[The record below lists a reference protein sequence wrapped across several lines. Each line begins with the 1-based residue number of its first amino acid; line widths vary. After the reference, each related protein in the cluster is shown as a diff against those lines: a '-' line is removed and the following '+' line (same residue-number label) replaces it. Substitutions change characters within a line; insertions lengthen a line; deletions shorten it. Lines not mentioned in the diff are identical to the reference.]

1 MIPFTSKLSPFLF
14 IFCPLLWFSKAT
26 AQINPADLR
35 DKLTDKVE
43 KAVSSIVIERSLPK
57 KIFMDSLQ
65 KKLSS
70 GDTLILNY
78 TLSEIKSMI
87 KNPKKDSITY
97 ATVQVLIPKKD
108 KLEYTYPVNKG
119 DTLQIYIKHSSFF
132 KLSSVEV
139 SFGKIPVYSKLKL
152 TKREQVYVKI
162 PTMET
167 GDLTIKLNNRNYFP
181 LKAKVFVRN
190 LKREKKIV
198 IKEAVDTLFTLDT
211 AMVTREELQYL
222 PLAEQSFAIGA
233 TLDLTK
239 TPYFM
244 FPIPFSEAK
253 NGKGWAYWIGY
264 QQKNI
269 NEFKSVISEK
279 DPLTD
284 YASGKIHFLPNSE
297 PKGLTCAFVNESNAL
312 KLTRGEKYAPSS
324 LSFAPNNGP
333 NYGKIIEPTSKY
345 NKKLL
350 YLACLNTNGVVEQS
364 IFFKSICLEGK
375 PFTEQ
380 VVNKIPALIRY
391 FKIYTE

>member
-1 MIPFTSKLSPFLF
+1 MTFKTSLFFICLLFLYSN
-14 IFCPLLWFSKAT
+14 IS
-26 AQINPADLR
+26 AQIKPGDLK
-35 DKLTDKVE
+35 DKLTEQAE
-43 KAVSSIVIERSLPK
+43 KTVSTILKDSALLKKSII
-57 KIFMDSLQ
+57 DSLQ
-65 KKLSS
+65 DKLTS

-78 TLSEIKSMI
+78 TLGEIKSMI
-87 KNPKKDSITY
+87 KSPKKDSITY
-97 ATVQVLIPKKD
+97 ATVLVLIPKKD

-152 TKREQVYVKI
+152 SKRGKVYIKI
-162 PTMET
+162 PAVET
-167 GDLTIKLNNRNYFP
+167 GEITVKLNNRNYFP

-190 LKREKKIV
+190 LKREKKII

-222 PLAEQSFAIGA
+222 PLVEQLFTVGA

-244 FPIPFSEAK
+244 FPISFNEAK

-279 DPLTD
+279 DALTD

-312 KLTRGEKYAPSS
+312 KLTRNEKYSPSN
-324 LSFAPNNGP
+324 LTFAPNNGP

-350 YLACLNTNGVVEQS
+350 YLACLNTNGIVEQS
-364 IFFKSICLEGK
+364 IYFKSIYLEGK

-380 VVNKIPALIRY
+380 VVNKIPALVRY

>member
-1 MIPFTSKLSPFLF
+1 MTFKTSLFFICLLSLYSN
-14 IFCPLLWFSKAT
+14 IS
-26 AQINPADLR
+26 AQIKPSDLKN
-35 DKLTDKVE
+35 KLTEQAE
-43 KAVSSIVIERSLPK
+43 KTVSSILKDKALPK
-57 KIFMDSLQ
+57 KSMIDSLQ
-65 KKLSS
+65 QKLSS

-78 TLSEIKSMI
+78 TLGEIKSMI
-87 KNPKKDSITY
+87 KKPKKDSITY
-97 ATVQVLIPKKD
+97 PTVQVLIPKKD

-152 TKREQVYVKI
+152 SKRGKVYIKI
-162 PTMET
+162 PAMET
-167 GDLTIKLNNRNYFP
+167 GEITVKLNNRNYFP

-198 IKEAVDTLFTLDT
+198 IMEAVDTLFTLDT

-222 PLAEQSFAIGA
+222 PLAEQSFTVGA
-233 TLDLTK
+233 ALDLTK

-244 FPIPFSEAK
+244 FPIPFNEAK

-269 NEFKSVISEK
+269 NEFTSVISEK

-350 YLACLNTNGVVEQS
+350 YLACLNTNGIVEQS
-364 IFFKSICLEGK
+364 IFFKSIYLEGK

-380 VVNKIPALIRY
+380 VVNKIPSLVRY

>member
-1 MIPFTSKLSPFLF
+1 MTFKTSLFFICLLSLY
-14 IFCPLLWFSKAT
+14 SNVS
-26 AQINPADLR
+26 AQIKPSDLK
-35 DKLTDKVE
+35 DK
-43 KAVSSIVIERSLPK
+43 ALPK
-57 KIFMDSLQ
+57 KSVIDSLQ
-65 KKLSS
+65 DQLTS

-78 TLSEIKSMI
+78 TLAEIKSII

-97 ATVQVLIPKKD
+97 PTVQVLIPKKD

-152 TKREQVYVKI
+152 TKRGKVYVKI
-162 PTMET
+162 PAMET
-167 GDLTIKLNNRNYFP
+167 GEITVKLNNRNYFP

-190 LKREKKIV
+190 LKREKKLV
-198 IKEAVDTLFTLDT
+198 INEAVDTIFTLDT
-211 AMVTREELQYL
+211 TMVTREELQYL
-222 PLAEQSFAIGA
+222 PLAEQSFTIGA

-244 FPIPFSEAK
+244 FPIPFNEAK

-269 NEFKSVISEK
+269 NEFKSAISEK
-279 DPLTD
+279 DALTD

-312 KLTRGEKYAPSS
+312 KLTRNEKYSPSN
-324 LSFAPNNGP
+324 LTFAPNNGP

-350 YLACLNTNGVVEQS
+350 YLACLNTNGIVEQS
-364 IFFKSICLEGK
+364 IYFKSIYLEGK

-380 VVNKIPALIRY
+380 VVNKIPALVRY

>member
-1 MIPFTSKLSPFLF
+1 MTQLTFKTSLFFICLSSLYSN
-14 IFCPLLWFSKAT
+14 IS
-26 AQINPADLR
+26 AQVKPADLK
-35 DKLTDKVE
+35 DKLTEQAEKTVSTILKVS
-43 KAVSSIVIERSLPK
+43 ALPK
-57 KIFMDSLQ
+57 KSVIDSLQ
-65 KKLSS
+65 DKLTS

-78 TLSEIKSMI
+78 TLGEIKSMI

-97 ATVQVLIPKKD
+97 PIVQVLIPKKD

-119 DTLQIYIKHSSFF
+119 DSLQIYIKHSSFF
-132 KLSSVEV
+132 KLRSVEV
-139 SFGKIPVYSKLKL
+139 SLGKIPVYSRLKL
-152 TKREQVYVKI
+152 TKKEKVYVKI
-162 PTMET
+162 PAMET
-167 GDLTIKLNNRNYFP
+167 GEITIKLNNRNYFP

-190 LKREKKIV
+190 LKREKKLV

-222 PLAEQSFAIGA
+222 PLVEQSFTVGA

-244 FPIPFSEAK
+244 FPIPFNEAK

-269 NEFKSVISEK
+269 NEFKSIISEK
-279 DPLTD
+279 DALTD

-297 PKGLTCAFVNESNAL
+297 PKSLTCAFVNESNAL
-312 KLTRGEKYAPSS
+312 KLTRNEKYSPSN
-324 LSFAPNNGP
+324 LTFATNNGT

-350 YLACLNTNGVVEQS
+350 YLACLNNNGVSDQTVY
-364 IFFKSICLEGK
+364 FKSVYLEGK
-375 PFTEQ
+375 PYTEQ
-380 VVNKIPALIRY
+380 VINKIPSLIKY

>member
-108 KLEYTYPVNKG
+108 KLEFTYPVNKG

>member
-1 MIPFTSKLSPFLF
+1 MTFKTSLFFICLLFLYSN
-14 IFCPLLWFSKAT
+14 IS
-26 AQINPADLR
+26 AQIKPGDLK
-35 DKLTDKVE
+35 DKLAEQAEKIVSTILKDK
-43 KAVSSIVIERSLPK
+43 SLPK
-57 KIFMDSLQ
+57 KSMIDSLQ
-65 KKLSS
+65 NKLTL

-78 TLSEIKSMI
+78 TLAEIKSMV
-87 KNPKKDSITY
+87 KSPKKDSITY

-132 KLSSVEV
+132 KLSSIEV

-152 TKREQVYVKI
+152 TKRGKVYVKI
-162 PTMET
+162 PAMET
-167 GDLTIKLNNRNYFP
+167 GEITVKLNNRNYFP

-190 LKREKKIV
+190 LKREKKII

-222 PLAEQSFAIGA
+222 PLVEQSFSVAA

-244 FPIPFSEAK
+244 FPIPFNEAK

-279 DPLTD
+279 DALTD
-284 YASGKIHFLPNSE
+284 YAAGKIHFLPNSE

-312 KLTRGEKYAPSS
+312 KLTRNEKYSPSN
-324 LSFAPNNGP
+324 LTFAPNNGP

-350 YLACLNTNGVVEQS
+350 YLACLNTNGIVEQS
-364 IFFKSICLEGK
+364 IFFKSIYLEGK

-380 VVNKIPALIRY
+380 VVNKIPELVRY

>member
-1 MIPFTSKLSPFLF
+1 MITITIKISKFLF
-14 IFCPLLWFSKAT
+14 FICLLSLYSNVS
-26 AQINPADLR
+26 AQIKPSDLKDKLAEQAEKTVSTILKDKSLPKISMIDSLQ
-35 DKLTDKVE
+35 DKLT
-43 KAVSSIVIERSLPK
+43 L
-57 KIFMDSLQ
+57 
-65 KKLSS
+65 

-78 TLSEIKSMI
+78 TFAEIKSTV

-152 TKREQVYVKI
+152 TKRGKVYVKI
-162 PTMET
+162 PAMET
-167 GDLTIKLNNRNYFP
+167 GEITVKLNNRNYFP

-190 LKREKKIV
+190 LKREKKLV

-222 PLAEQSFAIGA
+222 PLAEQSFTIGA

-244 FPIPFSEAK
+244 FPIPFNEAK

-269 NEFKSVISEK
+269 NEFKAVISEK
-279 DPLTD
+279 DALTD

-312 KLTRGEKYAPSS
+312 KLTRNEKYSPSN
-324 LSFAPNNGP
+324 LTFAPNNGP

-350 YLACLNTNGVVEQS
+350 YLACLNANGIAEQS
-364 IFFKSICLEGK
+364 IFFKSIYLEGK

-380 VVNKIPALIRY
+380 VVNKIPALVRY

>member
-1 MIPFTSKLSPFLF
+1 MTFKTSLFFICLLFLYSN
-14 IFCPLLWFSKAT
+14 IS
-26 AQINPADLR
+26 AQIKPSDLK
-35 DKLTDKVE
+35 DKLTEQAE
-43 KAVSSIVIERSLPK
+43 KTVSSILKDKALPK
-57 KIFMDSLQ
+57 KSVIDSLQ
-65 KKLSS
+65 DKLTS

-78 TLSEIKSMI
+78 TLGEIKSMI

-97 ATVQVLIPKKD
+97 PTVQVLIPKKD

-119 DTLQIYIKHSSFF
+119 DTLQIYIKHSSFL

-152 TKREQVYVKI
+152 SKRGKVYIKI
-162 PTMET
+162 PAMESGEIT
-167 GDLTIKLNNRNYFP
+167 VKLNNRNYFP

-190 LKREKKIV
+190 LKREKKII

-222 PLAEQSFAIGA
+222 PLVEQSFTVGA

-239 TPYFM
+239 IPYFM
-244 FPIPFSEAK
+244 FPIPFNEAK

-279 DPLTD
+279 DALTD

-312 KLTRGEKYAPSS
+312 KLTRNEKYSPSN
-324 LSFAPNNGP
+324 LNFAPNNGP

-350 YLACLNTNGVVEQS
+350 YLACLNTNGIVEQS
-364 IFFKSICLEGK
+364 IYFKSIYLEGK

-380 VVNKIPALIRY
+380 VVNKIPALVRY

>member
-1 MIPFTSKLSPFLF
+1 MITLTFKTSLFFICLLSLYSNVSAQVKPSDLKDK
-14 IFCPLLWFSKAT
+14 ITEQAEKT
-26 AQINPADLR
+26 ASTILKVSALPKKSVIDSLQ
-35 DKLTDKVE
+35 DKLT
-43 KAVSSIVIERSLPK
+43 
-57 KIFMDSLQ
+57 
-65 KKLSS
+65 S

-78 TLSEIKSMI
+78 TLGEIKSMI

-97 ATVQVLIPKKD
+97 PTVQVIIQKKD

-119 DTLQIYIKHSSFF
+119 DTLQIYVKHSSLF

-139 SFGKIPVYSKLKL
+139 SLGKIPVYSRLKL
-152 TKREQVYVKI
+152 TKKEKVYVKI
-162 PTMET
+162 PAMET
-167 GDLTIKLNNRNYFP
+167 GEITIKLNNRNYFP

-190 LKREKKIV
+190 LKREKKLV

-211 AMVTREELQYL
+211 AMLTREELQYL
-222 PLAEQSFAIGA
+222 PLVEQSFTVGA

-244 FPIPFSEAK
+244 FPIPFNEAK

-279 DPLTD
+279 DALID
-284 YASGKIHFLPNSE
+284 YATGKIHFLPNSE
-297 PKGLTCAFVNESNAL
+297 PKGLTCSFVNESNAL
-312 KLTRGEKYAPSS
+312 KLTRNEKYSPSN
-324 LSFAPNNGP
+324 LTFAPNNGP
-333 NYGKIIEPTSKY
+333 NYGKIIEPTTKY

-350 YLACLNTNGVVEQS
+350 YLACINTSGIVEQS
-364 IFFKSICLEGK
+364 IFFKSIYLEGK

-380 VVNKIPALIRY
+380 VVNKIPALVRY

>member
-1 MIPFTSKLSPFLF
+1 MVRLISKISLFLF
-14 IFCPLLWFSKAT
+14 VICLLLWFSNVT
-26 AQINPADLR
+26 AQIKPADLR

-43 KAVSSIVIERSLPK
+43 KSIPTLIKDKSFQK
-57 KIFMDSLQ
+57 TSFIDSLQ
-65 KKLSS
+65 KKLTS

-78 TLSEIKSMI
+78 KLDEIKSMI

-97 ATVQVLIPKKD
+97 ATVQILIPKKD

-152 TKREQVYVKI
+152 KKREKVYVKI
-162 PTMET
+162 PAMET
-167 GDLTIKLNNRNYFP
+167 GEITVKLNNRNYFP
-181 LKAKVFVRN
+181 LKAKLFVRN
-190 LKREKKIV
+190 LKKEKKMV
-198 IKEAVDTLFTLDT
+198 LKEVVDTLFTLDT
-211 AMVTREELQYL
+211 VMVTRDELQYL
-222 PLAEQSFAIGA
+222 PLAEQSFNVGA

-244 FPIPFSEAK
+244 FPIPFNEAK
-253 NGKGWAYWIGY
+253 NGKGWAFWIGY
-264 QQKNI
+264 HQKNI
-269 NEFKSVISEK
+269 NEFKSVIAEN
-279 DPLTD
+279 DALTD

-297 PKGLTCAFVNESNAL
+297 PKGLTCAFVNESNGL
-312 KLTRGEKYAPSS
+312 KLTRNEKYSPST
-324 LSFAPNNGP
+324 LTFAPNSGP
-333 NYGKIIEPTSKY
+333 NYGKIMEPTSKY

-350 YLACLNTNGVVEQS
+350 YLACLNTNGIVEQS
-364 IFFKSICLEGK
+364 IFFKSIYLEGK

-380 VVNKIPALIRY
+380 VVNKIPELVRY

>member
-1 MIPFTSKLSPFLF
+1 MITITIKISQFLF
-14 IFCPLLWFSKAT
+14 FICLLSLYSNVS
-26 AQINPADLR
+26 AQIKPSDIKDKALPKKSVIDSLQ
-35 DKLTDKVE
+35 DKLT
-43 KAVSSIVIERSLPK
+43 
-57 KIFMDSLQ
+57 
-65 KKLSS
+65 S

-78 TLSEIKSMI
+78 TLGEIKSMI

-97 ATVQVLIPKKD
+97 PTVQVLIPKKD

-152 TKREQVYVKI
+152 SKRGKVYIKI
-162 PTMET
+162 PAMET
-167 GDLTIKLNNRNYFP
+167 GEITVKLNNRNYFP

-190 LKREKKIV
+190 LIREKKII
-198 IKEAVDTLFTLDT
+198 IKETVDTLFTLDT

-222 PLAEQSFAIGA
+222 PLVEQSFTVGA

-244 FPIPFSEAK
+244 FPIPFNEAK

-269 NEFKSVISEK
+269 NEFKSLISEM
-279 DPLTD
+279 DALTD

-312 KLTRGEKYAPSS
+312 KLTRNEKYSPSN
-324 LSFAPNNGP
+324 LNFAPNNGP

-350 YLACLNTNGVVEQS
+350 YLACLNTNGIVEQS
-364 IFFKSICLEGK
+364 IYFKCIYLEGK
-375 PFTEQ
+375 PFTKQ
-380 VVNKIPALIRY
+380 VVNKIPALVRY

>member
-1 MIPFTSKLSPFLF
+1 MIPMTSKIFTLLLVTNLLF
-14 IFCPLLWFSKAT
+14 WSSNVT
-26 AQINPADLR
+26 AQIKLGDLS
-35 DKLTDKVE
+35 DKLTDKAE
-43 KAVSSIVIERSLPK
+43 KAISTIVIEKSLPK
-57 KIFMDSLQ
+57 KLFIDSLQ

-70 GDTLILNY
+70 GDTLVLNY
-78 TLSEIKSMI
+78 TLDEIKSMI

-152 TKREQVYVKI
+152 TKKEKVYVKI
-162 PTMET
+162 PAMET
-167 GDLTIKLNNRNYFP
+167 GEITVKLNNRNYLP
-181 LKAKVFVRN
+181 LKAKVFARN
-190 LKREKKIV
+190 LNKEKKMV
-198 IKEAVDTLFTLDT
+198 LKESVDTLFTLDT

-222 PLAEQSFAIGA
+222 PLAEQSITIGA

-244 FPIPFSEAK
+244 FPIPFNEAK

-297 PKGLTCAFVNESNAL
+297 PKGLICSFVNESNAI
-312 KLTRGEKYAPSS
+312 KLTRNEKYSPSI
-324 LSFAPNNGP
+324 LSFEPNNGP

-350 YLACLNTNGVVEQS
+350 YLACLNTNGIVEQS
-364 IFFKSICLEGK
+364 IFFKSIYLEGK

-380 VVNKIPALIRY
+380 VVNKIPELVRY

>member
-1 MIPFTSKLSPFLF
+1 MTFKTSLFFICLLSLY
-14 IFCPLLWFSKAT
+14 SNVS
-26 AQINPADLR
+26 AQIKPSDLK
-35 DKLTDKVE
+35 DK
-43 KAVSSIVIERSLPK
+43 ALPK
-57 KIFMDSLQ
+57 KSVIDSLQ
-65 KKLSS
+65 DQLTS

-78 TLSEIKSMI
+78 TLAEIKSII

-97 ATVQVLIPKKD
+97 PTVQVLIPKKD

-152 TKREQVYVKI
+152 TKRGKVYVKI
-162 PTMET
+162 PAMET
-167 GDLTIKLNNRNYFP
+167 GEITVKLNNRNYFP

-190 LKREKKIV
+190 LKREKKLV
-198 IKEAVDTLFTLDT
+198 INEAVDTIFTLDT
-211 AMVTREELQYL
+211 TMVTREELQYL
-222 PLAEQSFAIGA
+222 PLAEQSFTIGA

-244 FPIPFSEAK
+244 FPIPFNEAK

-279 DPLTD
+279 EALTD

-312 KLTRGEKYAPSS
+312 KLTRNEKYSPSN
-324 LSFAPNNGP
+324 LTFAPNNGP

-350 YLACLNTNGVVEQS
+350 YLACLNTNGIVEQS
-364 IFFKSICLEGK
+364 IYFKSIYLEGK

-380 VVNKIPALIRY
+380 VVNKIPALVRY

>member
-1 MIPFTSKLSPFLF
+1 MASKMITITIKISQFLF
-14 IFCPLLWFSKAT
+14 FICLLSLYSNVS
-26 AQINPADLR
+26 AQIKPSDIKDKALPKKSVIDSLQ
-35 DKLTDKVE
+35 DKLT
-43 KAVSSIVIERSLPK
+43 
-57 KIFMDSLQ
+57 
-65 KKLSS
+65 S

-78 TLSEIKSMI
+78 TLGEIKSMI

-97 ATVQVLIPKKD
+97 PTVQVLIPKKD

-152 TKREQVYVKI
+152 SKRGKVYIKI
-162 PTMET
+162 PAMET
-167 GDLTIKLNNRNYFP
+167 GEITVKLNNRNYFP

-190 LKREKKIV
+190 LIREKKII
-198 IKEAVDTLFTLDT
+198 IKETVDTLFTLDT

-222 PLAEQSFAIGA
+222 PLVEQSFTVGA

-244 FPIPFSEAK
+244 FPIPFNEAK

-269 NEFKSVISEK
+269 NEFKSVISEM
-279 DPLTD
+279 DALTD

-312 KLTRGEKYAPSS
+312 KLTRNEKYSPSN
-324 LSFAPNNGP
+324 LNFAPNNGP

-350 YLACLNTNGVVEQS
+350 YLACLNTNGIVEQS
-364 IFFKSICLEGK
+364 IYFKCIYLEGK
-375 PFTEQ
+375 PFSKQ
-380 VVNKIPALIRY
+380 VVNKIPALVRY

>member
-1 MIPFTSKLSPFLF
+1 MTFKTSLFFICLLSLY
-14 IFCPLLWFSKAT
+14 SNVS
-26 AQINPADLR
+26 AQIKPSDLK
-35 DKLTDKVE
+35 DKLTEQAE
-43 KAVSSIVIERSLPK
+43 KTVSSILKDKALPK
-57 KIFMDSLQ
+57 KSVIDSLQ
-65 KKLSS
+65 DQLTS

-78 TLSEIKSMI
+78 TLAEIKSMI

-97 ATVQVLIPKKD
+97 PTVQVLIPKKD

-139 SFGKIPVYSKLKL
+139 SFGKIPVYSKLKQ
-152 TKREQVYVKI
+152 TKRGKVYVKI
-162 PTMET
+162 PAMET
-167 GDLTIKLNNRNYFP
+167 GEITVKLNNRNYFP

-190 LKREKKIV
+190 LKREKKLV
-198 IKEAVDTLFTLDT
+198 INEAVDTIFTLDT
-211 AMVTREELQYL
+211 TMVTREELQYL
-222 PLAEQSFAIGA
+222 PLAEQSFTIGA

-244 FPIPFSEAK
+244 FPIPFNEAK

-279 DPLTD
+279 EALTD

-312 KLTRGEKYAPSS
+312 KLTRNEKYSPSN
-324 LSFAPNNGP
+324 LTFAPNNGP

-350 YLACLNTNGVVEQS
+350 YLACLNTNGIVEQS
-364 IFFKSICLEGK
+364 IYFKSIYLEGK

-380 VVNKIPALIRY
+380 VVNKIPALVRY

>member
-1 MIPFTSKLSPFLF
+1 MIQMTFKTSLFFICLLSLY
-14 IFCPLLWFSKAT
+14 SNVS
-26 AQINPADLR
+26 AQIKPSDLK
-35 DKLTDKVE
+35 DKLTEQAE
-43 KAVSSIVIERSLPK
+43 KTVSSILKDKALPK
-57 KIFMDSLQ
+57 KSVIDSLQ
-65 KKLSS
+65 DQLTS

-78 TLSEIKSMI
+78 TLAEIKSMI

-97 ATVQVLIPKKD
+97 PTVQVLIPKKD

-139 SFGKIPVYSKLKL
+139 SFRKIPVYSKLKL
-152 TKREQVYVKI
+152 TKRGKVYVKI
-162 PTMET
+162 PAMEPGEIT
-167 GDLTIKLNNRNYFP
+167 VKLNNRNYFP

-190 LKREKKIV
+190 LKREKKLV
-198 IKEAVDTLFTLDT
+198 IKEAIDTIFTLDT
-211 AMVTREELQYL
+211 TMVTREELQYL
-222 PLAEQSFAIGA
+222 PLAEQSFTIGA

-244 FPIPFSEAK
+244 FPIPFNEAK

-279 DPLTD
+279 EALTD

-312 KLTRGEKYAPSS
+312 KLTRNEKYSPTN

-333 NYGKIIEPTSKY
+333 NYGKVIEPTSKY

-350 YLACLNTNGVVEQS
+350 YLACLNTNGIVEQS
-364 IFFKSICLEGK
+364 IYFKSIYLEGK

-380 VVNKIPALIRY
+380 VVNKIPALVRY

>member
-1 MIPFTSKLSPFLF
+1 MIPFTSKLSQYLF

-78 TLSEIKSMI
+78 NLSEIKSMI

-108 KLEYTYPVNKG
+108 KLEFTYPVNKG

-198 IKEAVDTLFTLDT
+198 IMEAVDTLFTLDT

>member
-1 MIPFTSKLSPFLF
+1 MTFKTSLFFICLLFLF
-14 IFCPLLWFSKAT
+14 SNVS
-26 AQINPADLR
+26 AQIKPSDLK
-35 DKLTDKVE
+35 DK
-43 KAVSSIVIERSLPK
+43 SLPK
-57 KIFMDSLQ
+57 KSMIDSLQ
-65 KKLSS
+65 DKLTS

-78 TLSEIKSMI
+78 TLGEIKSMI

-97 ATVQVLIPKKD
+97 PTVQVLIPKKD

-152 TKREQVYVKI
+152 SKRGKVYIKI
-162 PTMET
+162 PAIET
-167 GDLTIKLNNRNYFP
+167 GEITVKLNNRTYFP

-190 LKREKKIV
+190 LKREKKLV
-198 IKEAVDTLFTLDT
+198 IKEAVDTIFTLDT
-211 AMVTREELQYL
+211 TMVTREELQYL
-222 PLAEQSFAIGA
+222 PLAEQSFTIGA

-244 FPIPFSEAK
+244 FPIPFNEAK

-269 NEFKSVISEK
+269 NEFKSLVAEK
-279 DPLTD
+279 DALTD

-297 PKGLTCAFVNESNAL
+297 PKGLNCAFVNESNAL
-312 KLTRGEKYAPSS
+312 KLTRNEKYSPST

-350 YLACLNTNGVVEQS
+350 YLACLNTNGIVEQS
-364 IFFKSICLEGK
+364 IYFKSIYLEGK

-380 VVNKIPALIRY
+380 VVNKIPAFVRY